1 MPLAALAAGR
11 LPMTSAGF
19 SLTPTELPLD
29 LSVRLAAGR
38 SFPARL
44 AAGRSFPARLAA
56 GRF

>member
-44 AAGRSFPARLAA
+44 AAGRF
-56 GRF
+56 